1 MLDRKLIEM
10 MYDTAV
16 KSRLEG
22 ARSAAVIYRKM
33 LDMPLDSQ
41 MTVQFQE
48 GEDFVVT
55 RRAGGYELE

>member
-1 MLDRKLIEM
+1 MLDRKLIET

-16 KSRLEG
+16 KSDLQG
-22 ARSAAVIYRKM
+22 ARSAAAIYRRM
-33 LDMPLDSQ
+33 LEMPLGAQ

-55 RRAGGYELE
+55 RREEGYELA